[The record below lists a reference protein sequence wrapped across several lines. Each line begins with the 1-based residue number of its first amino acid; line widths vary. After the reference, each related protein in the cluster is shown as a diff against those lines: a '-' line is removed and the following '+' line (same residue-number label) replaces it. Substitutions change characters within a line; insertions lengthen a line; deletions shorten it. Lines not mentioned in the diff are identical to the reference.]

1 MHIRAILQRR
11 EAIREELRAL
21 VEKHP
26 DGDLPAEAVQ
36 RSTEL
41 EAEAERLNAAERRQL
56 LIDEMDRR
64 ATGQPLTGDGTDANF
79 EKLAGQVTLLDVV
92 RAQLGGTDAASG
104 RAKEVSAELER
115 RSGRKA
121 QGLYFS
127 LALSGARRAETRVY
141 TTTLPSGGPGGS
153 LIQTDVGPL
162 IDILRARLIIRALGA
177 TVLSGLQG
185 NLSLPRL
192 KASATAY
199 WVAENTAITV
209 SDPQTDAV
217 GPMTPK
223 TVGGLVEI
231 SRNMVIQPSLDVAAM
246 VENDLMQI
254 IARALDSAAIQGGGT
269 NQPKGLLAGGS
280 GITII
285 SLGTNG
291 GAPDWNSTVG
301 LIAAVDIANA
311 LQGSLGFAT
320 NGAAVS
326 KLRRTL
332 KTTTD
337 TASNFLMT
345 DAATLAGYP
354 LQSSQLVPANGT
366 KGTGTNLSALIF
378 GDWSQLVLGLW
389 ADGADILVN
398 PYESTAYSKGNVQI
412 RCMLSCDVAIKQPLA
427 FAAVTDMVTT

>member
-26 DGDLPAEAVQ
+26 DGDLPAEAVA
-36 RSTEL
+36 RSAEL

-64 ATGQPLTGDGTDANF
+64 ATGTPLNGDGGGDSSF
-79 EKLAGQVTLLDVV
+79 ERLAAQVTLLDTV
-92 RAQLGGTDAASG
+92 RAQLGGTDPASG
-104 RAKEVSAELER
+104 RAREVSAELAK
-115 RSGRKA
+115 RSGK
-121 QGLYFS
+121 QPEGLYFS
-127 LALSGARRAETRVY
+127 LALSGARREQRVY
-141 TTTLPSGGPGGS
+141 TTTLPAGGPGGS

-162 IDILRARLIIRALGA
+162 IDILRARLIVRALGA
-177 TVLSGLQG
+177 SVLSGLVG

-199 WVAENTAITV
+199 WVAENTPITA

-217 GPMTPK
+217 GPLTPK

-231 SRNMVIQPSLDVAAM
+231 SRNMVIQPSLDVAQM

-254 IARALDSAAIQGGGT
+254 MARALDSAALVGGGT

-280 GITII
+280 GISNIA
-285 SLGTNG
+285 LGTNG
-291 GAPDWNSTVG
+291 GPPTWDSVVG
-301 LIAAVDIANA
+301 LIAAVDVANA

-320 NGAAVS
+320 NGSAVS

-332 KTTTD
+332 KTTAD
-337 TASNFLMT
+337 TASNFIMT
-345 DAATLAGYP
+345 DATTLAGYN
-354 LQSSQLVPANGT
+354 LQSSQLVPASGT

-398 PYESTAYSKGNVQI
+398 PYESTAYSKGNIQI